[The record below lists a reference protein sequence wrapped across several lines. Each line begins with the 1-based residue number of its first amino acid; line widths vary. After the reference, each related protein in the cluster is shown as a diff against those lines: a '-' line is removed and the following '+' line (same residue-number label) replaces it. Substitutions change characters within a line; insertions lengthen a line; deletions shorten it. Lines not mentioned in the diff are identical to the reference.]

1 VSEQHAEREQR
12 VTPLELFFDL
22 VFVFGFTQVTTVLSD
37 DRTWTGLGHGLLIL
51 AALWWAWAAYAW
63 LTNAVDPTEGALWGA
78 ILVAMAAM
86 FIAALAVPEA
96 FGRHGVIFGVA
107 FLIVNL
113 MYLALY
119 ALGARNDRDLL
130 AAILRSAPAAL
141 AGSTLIVAA
150 GFVDGWLRPML
161 WLAALAVG
169 LFGPLLGGTS
179 GWRVQPAHF
188 VERHGLIMII
198 AIGESFVAIG
208 LGARSTELSAGVI
221 VASVLALVVATSF
234 WLAYFDFFSIRG
246 QQLLA
251 DRSGTERTALAR
263 DVYTYLHLP
272 MVAGIVLFAFAMKT
286 TLAHVGDEL
295 DTISAVALCWGPAL
309 YLFAYVT
316 LRFRVART
324 LGRGRLVAATAC
336 GLLLPL
342 ALVLPA
348 LAALTLVA
356 AVWVALH
363 AYEIIWWR
371 EARAQTRALRLPA
384 SAS

>member
-1 VSEQHAEREQR
+1 MSAVADRLEDTPADVEQD

-37 DRTWTGLGHGLLIL
+37 DRTWSGLGHGLLIL

-221 VASVLALVVATSF
+221 VASVLALGV
-234 WLAYFDFFSIRG
+234 
-246 QQLLA
+246 LLA
-251 DRSGTERTALAR
+251 HSR
-263 DVYTYLHLP
+263 
-272 MVAGIVLFAFAMKT
+272 
-286 TLAHVGDEL
+286 TLA
-295 DTISAVALCWGPAL
+295 
-309 YLFAYVT
+309 
-316 LRFRVART
+316 
-324 LGRGRLVAATAC
+324 
-336 GLLLPL
+336 
-342 ALVLPA
+342 
-348 LAALTLVA
+348 
-356 AVWVALH
+356 
-363 AYEIIWWR
+363 
-371 EARAQTRALRLPA
+371 
-384 SAS
+384 